1 MKSLLN
7 IFLFLFL
14 LLGQAQNTIAKS
26 IEKYN
31 SNSVSYIHVKDLQNT
46 ENIVLLDA
54 RKKEEYNISHLKNA
68 IWVGYET
75 YEQKYV
81 SSKFPYKNVPI
92 IVYCSIGVRSEDIG
106 EKLKKAGYTNV
117 KNLYGGIFDWKN
129 KKGTIYN
136 NKGVKTDSIH
146 AFSKQWGK
154 LITNGIKVYGFKKNA
169 E

>member
-1 MKSLLN
+1 MKLLLN
-7 IFLFLFL
+7 ILFFLFLFV
-14 LLGQAQNTIAKS
+14 GQAQNTIAKS

-31 SNSVSYIHVKDLQNT
+31 SNSIPYIHVKDLQNT
-46 ENIVLLDA
+46 ENMVLLDT
-54 RKKEEYNISHLKNA
+54 RKKQEYNISHIKNA
-68 IWVGYET
+68 IWVGHKAFK
-75 YEQKYV
+75 QVDV
-81 SSKFPYKNVPI
+81 SSKFPNKNVPI

-129 KKGTIYN
+129 QKRSIYN

-154 LITNGIKVYGFKKNA
+154 LLTNGIKVYDLKQNI

>member
-1 MKSLLN
+1 MKLLLN
-7 IFLFLFL
+7 ILFFLFLFV
-14 LLGQAQNTIAKS
+14 GQAQNTIAKS

-31 SNSVSYIHVKDLQNT
+31 SDSVTYIHVKDLQNT

-54 RKKEEYNISHLKNA
+54 RKKQEYNISHIKNA
-68 IWVGYET
+68 IWVGHEAFK
-75 YEQKYV
+75 QDYV
-81 SSKFPYKNVPI
+81 SSKFPDKNVPI

-129 KKGTIYN
+129 QKRSIYN

-154 LITNGIKVYGFKKNA
+154 LLTNGIKVYDLKQNI

>member
-1 MKSLLN
+1 MKLLLS
-7 IFLFLFL
+7 ILFFLFLFI
-14 LLGQAQNTIAKS
+14 GQAQNTITES

-31 SNSVSYIHVKDLQNT
+31 SDSVTYIHVKDVQNT
-46 ENIVLLDA
+46 ENIVLLDT
-54 RKKEEYNISHLKNA
+54 RKKQEYDISHIKNA
-68 IWVGYET
+68 IWVGHEAFK
-75 YEQKYV
+75 QDYV
-81 SSKFPYKNVPI
+81 SSKFPDKNVPI

-129 KKGTIYN
+129 QKRSIYN
-136 NKGVKTDSIH
+136 NKGIKTDSIH

-154 LITNGIKVYGFKKNA
+154 LLTNGIKVYDLKQNI